1 MRLLL
6 AGIWRESEIAFKRR
20 VKRSTVFLRTSLVL
34 LLLVMARHD
43 PSNFSAQTGSR
54 PLILDPGVSL
64 SLCFS
69 AQSARDLPDPGVFL
83 RLFTSRELA
92 DSLYD
97 LSKCCMLSICL
108 LGMLKFLCRHTMYV
122 SPLCFQCVYKP
133 CIVGRESS
141 MLPLLPL
148 GSQSASQSANLL
160 QNLQYIRYLAAAQQ
174 M

>member
-1 MRLLL
+1 M
-6 AGIWRESEIAFKRR
+6 AFKRR
-20 VKRSTVFLRTSLVL
+20 VIRSTVFSRTSLVL

-43 PSNFSAQTGSR
+43 PSNCSAQTGSR
-54 PLILDPGVSL
+54 PLILDPGV
-64 SLCFS
+64 CFS

-83 RLFTSRELA
+83 RLFTSQELA

-108 LGMLKFLCRHTMYV
+108 LGMLKFLCRRTMYV
-122 SPLCFQCVYKP
+122 SPFMCFQCVYKP